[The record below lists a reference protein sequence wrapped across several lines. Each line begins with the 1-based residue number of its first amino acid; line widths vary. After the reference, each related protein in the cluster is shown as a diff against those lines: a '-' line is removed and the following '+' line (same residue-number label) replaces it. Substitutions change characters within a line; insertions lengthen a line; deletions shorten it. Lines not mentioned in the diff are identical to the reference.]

1 MAEPGFKFLSVC
13 TKTPMLFPMHR
24 VTSLEDLEVSILNNL
39 FSLLSLSQV
48 APLSLLGPALGLEI
62 CLGESERVTRLKKI
76 DKSQMLMK
84 QGIFF

>member
-1 MAEPGFKFLSVC
+1 
-13 TKTPMLFPMHR
+13 MLFPMHR